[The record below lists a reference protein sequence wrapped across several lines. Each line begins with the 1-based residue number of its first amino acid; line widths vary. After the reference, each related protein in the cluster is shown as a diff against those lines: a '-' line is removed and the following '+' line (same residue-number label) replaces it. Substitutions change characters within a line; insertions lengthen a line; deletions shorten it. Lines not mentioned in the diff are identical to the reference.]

1 MSETTR
7 CRVKTLKTVLESAH
21 LELFEKRKILKIGQ
35 VVVILVHCEVL
46 WFYSETEYT
55 KNVSFLDKM
64 LTTFLRESNEFF
76 APYFSVCQTPICFC
90 TFPPHFLLLF
100 LEKKREKERKLEK
113 KNGGFGL
120 TFGVFD
126 NLIIV

>member
-46 WFYSETEYT
+46 VLYSDTEYDD
-55 KNVSFLDKM
+55 VAPF
-64 LTTFLRESNEFF
+64 EFSLLQF
-76 APYFSVCQTPICFC
+76 FSSIFKI
-90 TFPPHFLLLF
+90 F
-100 LEKKREKERKLEK
+100 R
-113 KNGGFGL
+113 
-120 TFGVFD
+120 
-126 NLIIV
+126 